1 MVRADVDDRAVSGP
15 YHPHPAHS
23 FPRHFTARHLL
34 HGSLQLCQQNLL
46 ESHNEKMDGRTDCVL
61 CKGRDEEETKITD
74 DILSGTVSPLFFS
87 YRVKYPVK

>member
-1 MVRADVDDRAVSGP
+1 MTELYLVLTIP
-15 YHPHPAHS
+15 TLPIL
-23 FPRHFTARHLL
+23 FPGILL
-34 HGSLQLCQQNLL
+34 PGIYEYGSLQLCQQNML

-74 DILSGTVSPLFFS
+74 DILSGTVNLLFFS